1 MKKILSIVSF
11 VLLLSLCLTSCGL
24 TVPRPEIKEGRFNYS
39 VTYELNG
46 EIKTISGVYIC
57 EYDGI
62 SWSLDGGNN
71 RHWKGCIEGG
81 TEDDQIQIGTTEDGG
96 AINVCLDFD
105 PDYFMGEDV
114 VEYKGVPEPYLIV
127 VYPMTE
133 DGALTFIND
142 AETVAE
148 QYGAKIISHVYDE
161 PINNSFGLFK

>member
-1 MKKILSIVSF
+1 MKRVFSAF
-11 VLLLSLCLTSCGL
+11 VMAVLVAAMLTGCGL
-24 TVPRPEIKEGRFNYS
+24 TVPRPEIKEGKFDFS

-46 EIKTISGVYIC
+46 ENKTISGVYVC
-57 EYDGI
+57 EYNGTD
-62 SWSLDGGNN
+62 WALDGGSH
-71 RHWKGCIEGG
+71 RDWKGCIEGG
-81 TEDDQIQIGTTEDGG
+81 SEDDCFEIGTTEDGG